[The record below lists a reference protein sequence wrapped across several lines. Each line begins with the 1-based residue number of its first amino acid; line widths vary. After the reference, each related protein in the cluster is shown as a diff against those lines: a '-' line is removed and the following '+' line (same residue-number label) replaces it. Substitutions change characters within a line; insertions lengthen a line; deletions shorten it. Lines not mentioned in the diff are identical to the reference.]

1 MCKGEHMFK
10 WIKKVFL
17 YLKIDNK
24 KTRVKIMGPRLMPND
39 SRYNHV
45 LKIKLAIKKS
55 FLPLWDFINT
65 SAYIFAHSL
74 NYFLQ

>member
-1 MCKGEHMFK
+1 
-10 WIKKVFL
+10 
-17 YLKIDNK
+17 
-24 KTRVKIMGPRLMPND
+24 MGPTLMPND

-55 FLPLWDFINT
+55 FLLLWDFINM